1 MQNIRGIQSA
11 ARLSCSK
18 MESKM
23 WCTCKSFEIPE
34 FVFFNPLLK
43 HSKYGFYEFGM
54 SWVVLT
60 IFWVAKV
67 SKLKFQQRSCL
78 FLKFIH
84 CEKTTN
90 ASKCIE
96 YWHSDAD
103 LMVFT
108 VPHWISKPNIWLIC
122 WCRCQHLGFA
132 LSNLLSFQV
141 RYIFCGGF
149 VERDSYA
156 WNIHL
161 MCTINESET
170 SYNKI
175 FCVPKTMK

>member
-34 FVFFNPLLK
+34 SVFFNPLLK
-43 HSKYGFYEFGM
+43 HRKYGFYEFGM
-54 SWVVLT
+54 SWAVLT

-67 SKLKFQQRSCL
+67 SKLEFQQRSCL
-78 FLKFIH
+78 FLKFIY

-96 YWHSDAD
+96 YWHSDAG

-149 VERDSYA
+149 V
-156 WNIHL
+156 
-161 MCTINESET
+161 
-170 SYNKI
+170 
-175 FCVPKTMK
+175 